1 MSSKLSMDK
10 LSIGCVALP
19 GGSLVYKTGAW
30 RTNRPV
36 FKHVACNGCRSC
48 ELVCPEGCVFENPE
62 KKHTIEQGGKKR
74 EVADRDFDPDY
85 CKGCGMCAAECPVDD
100 IDMVPEV
107 K

>member
-10 LSIGCVALP
+10 ISIGCVAMP

-36 FKHVACNGCRSC
+36 FKHVTCIGCKAC
-48 ELVCPEGCVFENPE
+48 EMVCPEGCVAENPKE
-62 KKHTIEQGGKKR
+62 KHMIEQAGKKR
-74 EVADRDFDPDY
+74 EVANREFDPDY
-85 CKGCGMCAAECPVDD
+85 CKGCGMCASECPVKD
-100 IDMVPEV
+100 IDMILEA

>member
-10 LSIGCVALP
+10 LSIGCVAPP

-30 RTNRPV
+30 RTNKPV
-36 FKHVACNGCRSC
+36 FKHVACIGCRGC

-62 KKHTIEQGGKKR
+62 KKHMVEKLKR
-74 EVADRDFDPDY
+74 EIADRDFDPDF
-85 CKGCGMCAAECPVDD
+85 CKGCGMCANECPVDD

>member
-1 MSSKLSMDK
+1 MDK
-10 LSIGCVALP
+10 LSIGCVAMP

-36 FKHVACNGCRSC
+36 FKHVTCIGCRAC
-48 ELVCPEGCVFENPE
+48 ELVCPEGCVFENPGE
-62 KKHTIEQGGKKR
+62 KHMVEKLKR
-74 EVADRDFDPDY
+74 EINNRDFDPDY
-85 CKGCGMCAAECPVDD
+85 CKGCGMCASECPVDD

>member
-19 GGSLVYKTGAW
+19 AGSLTYKTGAW
-30 RTNRPV
+30 RTMRPLY
-36 FKHVACNGCRSC
+36 KHDTCIGCRAC
-48 ELVCPEGCVFENPE
+48 VMVCPEGCIFENPQE
-62 KKHTIEQGGKKR
+62 KHLCEKTKR
-74 EVADRDFDPDY
+74 EVANFDFDPDY
-85 CKGCGMCAAECPVDD
+85 CKGCGMCANECPVTD

>member
-36 FKHVACNGCRSC
+36 FKHAACNGCRAC
-48 ELVCPEGCVFENPE
+48 EMVCPEGCVFENPAE
-62 KKHTIEQGGKKR
+62 KHTIEQAGKKR
-74 EVADRDFDPDY
+74 ESTTATSTRTTARVAA
-85 CKGCGMCAAECPVDD
+85 CAPTS
-100 IDMVPEV
+100 VP
-107 K
+107 

>member
-10 LSIGCVALP
+10 LSIGCVAPP

-30 RTNRPV
+30 RTNKPV
-36 FKHVACNGCRSC
+36 FKHDACIGCKAC
-48 ELVCPEGCVFENPE
+48 ELVCPEGCVFENPSE
-62 KKHTIEQGGKKR
+62 KHVSSKTKK
-74 EVADRDFDPDY
+74 EVNNRDVDLDY
-85 CKGCGMCAAECPVDD
+85 CKGCGMCAVECPVQD

>member
-30 RTNRPV
+30 RTNRPI
-36 FKHVACNGCRSC
+36 FKHVACIGCRGC
-48 ELVCPEGCVFENPE
+48 ELVCPEGCVLENPDE
-62 KKHTIEQGGKKR
+62 KHVVEKLKR
-74 EVADRDFDPDY
+74 EINNRDFDPDY
-85 CKGCGMCAAECPVDD
+85 CKGCAMCANECPVND